1 MIDGPDSPVTTQT
14 NTSCL
19 NNIPS
24 RLVSW
29 LYGKLVSI
37 AEAVRRVFSR
47 GNMGQSESR
56 PEARPLAERTSSEV
70 KAEITFH
77 TPDPQV
83 TAPSQ
88 EAELDNEANR
98 PLPVLNGSK
107 ALRLSMG
114 LKPIL
119 DGIRTIFE
127 ELRRVNSSELSE
139 GKKRADDIKRSAN
152 GEDFDNYALLK
163 WKAILHASQQIP
175 YPHDKPANEKIN
187 FLLDCNARQME
198 IHAKCIGRANLYIT
212 DINGTILPSV
222 DELISSLTKKY
233 PDSCIELA
241 SLEDIKVLQEKVL
254 EIQTLV
260 KGVKGCLEIQ
270 IALDADLMGKFSDI
284 SKKLQNL
291 TQILQ
296 M

>member
-1 MIDGPDSPVTTQT
+1 
-14 NTSCL
+14 
-19 NNIPS
+19 
-24 RLVSW
+24 
-29 LYGKLVSI
+29 
-37 AEAVRRVFSR
+37 
-47 GNMGQSESR
+47 
-56 PEARPLAERTSSEV
+56 
-70 KAEITFH
+70 
-77 TPDPQV
+77 
-83 TAPSQ
+83 
-88 EAELDNEANR
+88 
-98 PLPVLNGSK
+98 
-107 ALRLSMG
+107 
-114 LKPIL
+114 
-119 DGIRTIFE
+119 
-127 ELRRVNSSELSE
+127 
-139 GKKRADDIKRSAN
+139 
-152 GEDFDNYALLK
+152 
-163 WKAILHASQQIP
+163 
-175 YPHDKPANEKIN
+175 
-187 FLLDCNARQME
+187 ME

-233 PDSCIELA
+233 PDSCTELA